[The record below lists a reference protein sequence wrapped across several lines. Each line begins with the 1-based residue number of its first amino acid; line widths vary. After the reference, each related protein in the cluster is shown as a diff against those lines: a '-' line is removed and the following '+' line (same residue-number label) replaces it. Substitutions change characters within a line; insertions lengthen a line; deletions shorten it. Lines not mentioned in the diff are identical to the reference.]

1 MQKTELKKRKMI
13 DGPIAKQLVIFALP
27 LMLANLLQQLLNT
40 TDALIVGRLISM
52 EALTG
57 VTQASRV
64 IMVLNSLFLGIGVG
78 AGVVISHFYG
88 AKDKENYSKAM
99 HTTVLAGLLLGL
111 LVTGI
116 GLVLTRPILGL
127 MGLSPDSILYQYA
140 VDYLLIYFVGV
151 VFVFVFNMGAGILRA
166 VGDSVSP
173 LIFLF
178 VAVFLNI
185 GLTFLF
191 LRSFN
196 MGVIGVAVSTII
208 SQAVATILVL
218 LKLFLTKNDYR
229 MSIKKLRIDKKIFV
243 KIIRVGIP
251 VGLHTSIISSAHIFM
266 QRYINGFDNFDCNCS
281 YPYYPNILEH
291 TLYCLTRHTPHAN
304 GVATLSKIDGF
315 VYMPMMALSLALTT
329 FVGQNV
335 GADREDRAK
344 KAMKVT
350 LIISMIITVIMSIV
364 VFIVAEPLMRL
375 VAPDIG
381 YFYIYPNSEA
391 IEIGLRFMRVLV
403 FSYPILMLND
413 IMGGSLRGAGKALVP
428 SIILVCC
435 MFGIRLLFLF
445 FAIDLGGMDILAVF
459 LTFPIAW
466 SISSICMTVYFF
478 KSGLK
483 KKERINIGNEERLR
497 EQLAQK
503 ALREVSMSPFPK
515 QIGVE
520 RLVAKPSPVT
530 NNEDILDVSD
540 SGHCGAGFSDS
551 DKSIQNDD
559 ECDGIPP
566 PYSH

>member
-1 MQKTELKKRKMI
+1 MI